1 MYIASYLAE
10 NYGKNE
16 QVHMTLEQGCSIQG
30 VLRSRITEYFVFV
43 LFVLF

>member
-16 QVHMTLEQGCSIQG
+16 QVHMTLEQRCSIQS
-30 VLRSRITEYFVFV
+30 VLCCRNTEYFVFV
-43 LFVLF
+43 LFVFF